1 MYAAGDVMFFTAAVN
16 KQLEDF
22 KKFISKYKTPII
34 YSFIFSLIC
43 FGFMLT
49 NHSLTIDEETW
60 INGNNLGGIKLWLM
74 QGRFGIFLLDKIIS
88 PSGTYVPFLWDFLS
102 ILIWHFSGVCF
113 LYCISTIYPKFSKF
127 SFFTFCAYFSSL
139 PLVVGELLSYSM
151 FNLQQSLGMFFMS
164 VSTFSIYT
172 YFNTNK
178 KKHIIASSIF
188 LFAATSIYQSFSVV
202 YIIAIVSYSLI
213 YILKSDYADIKW
225 LITKVIKSV
234 LAFTTGVL
242 LYYIINKFITT
253 YIAPDSSKYLSGY
266 IGWNKDKSNIHVLLT
281 TFHCIEKILLGDS
294 AVYGGKVLLVV
305 TILFFMYSIF
315 SFINTKKASN
325 RFMICILSIMLLV
338 CPFTLSLILGT
349 SGING
354 RTYVSLPLAGAI
366 ELFLIINE
374 TSRIKIARQI
384 VILAVICILFSNS
397 MYMNRLFYDS
407 FVVYQYDT
415 NVGNEIVHDIGTY
428 GYNYKNTPIVFIGM
442 HNIDRKIISSSGST
456 GGSFFSWD
464 DGNNVRIANFLKSK
478 GYSIIIPSPDQ
489 IKAAYNS
496 SEGLQNWPHRNS
508 IKKIQSCIIV
518 KLSNPSQTWM
528 SVNGVK

>member
-1 MYAAGDVMFFTAAVN
+1 MSFTVSVN
-16 KQLEDF
+16 KQIEDF
-22 KKFISKYKTPII
+22 KKFISKYKIPII

-151 FNLQQSLGMFFMS
+151 FNLQQSLGMLFMAI
-164 VSTFSIYT
+164 STFFIYN

-178 KKHIIASSIF
+178 KKHIVASSIF
-188 LFAATSIYQSFSVV
+188 LFTATSIYQSFSVI
-202 YIIAIVSYSLI
+202 YIIVIVSYALI
-213 YILKSDYADIKW
+213 YILKSDCVNIKKI
-225 LITKVIKSV
+225 ITKIIKSI
-234 LAFTTGVL
+234 LAFWAGVS

-253 YIAPDSSKYLSGY
+253 YIAPDSGNYLSGY
-266 IGWNKDKSNIHVLLT
+266 IGWDKGKSNIHVLLT
-281 TFHCIEKILLGDS
+281 TFHYIEKILLGDS
-294 AVYGGKVLLVV
+294 AVYGGRVLLVITV
-305 TILFFMYSIF
+305 LFSMYSIF
-315 SFINTKKASN
+315 SFINAKKAYN
-325 RFMICILSIMLLV
+325 KFMICILSIMLLV
-338 CPFTLSLILGT
+338 CPFILSIILGT
-349 SGING
+349 SGIDG

-374 TSRIKIARQI
+374 TSKIKIARQV
-384 VILAVICILFSNS
+384 VIIAVICILFLNS

-415 NVGNEIVHDIGTY
+415 NIGNEIIHDIGTY
-428 GYNYKNTPIVFIGM
+428 GYDYKNTPIVFIGM
-442 HNIDRKIISSSGST
+442 HDINRKIISSSGST

-464 DGNNVRIANFLKSK
+464 DGNNVRITNFLKSK
-478 GYSIIIPSPDQ
+478 GYSVIMPATDQ

-496 SEGLQNWPHRNS
+496 SKGLQNWPNRNS
-508 IKKIQSCIIV
+508 IKKIQNCIIV
-518 KLSNPSQTWM
+518 KLSDPSQTWM